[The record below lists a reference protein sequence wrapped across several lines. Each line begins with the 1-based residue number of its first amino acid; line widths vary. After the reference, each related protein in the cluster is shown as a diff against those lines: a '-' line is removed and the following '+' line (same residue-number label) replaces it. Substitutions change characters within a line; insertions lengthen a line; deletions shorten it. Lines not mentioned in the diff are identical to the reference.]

1 MSKKKITEK
10 KKTSNSK
17 EDCMKKI
24 VAVAVLS
31 GMLGFV
37 PVLAQEK
44 KEMPM
49 KQGMPMNHE
58 GMQGGSMTS
67 GEMKEMHDKMTQIKK
82 GMAGMMKDKGMMK
95 SADMKGMGQMMGNM
109 SAMMGD
115 MGHMMDVGKMSQN
128 DMENMSQVM
137 GDMSGMMKQ
146 MSERMKKGMEKTK

>member
-95 SADMKGMGQMMGNM
+95 SADMKGMGQMMD
-109 SAMMGD
+109 A
-115 MGHMMDVGKMSQN
+115 GKMSQN

-146 MSERMKKGMEKTK
+146 MSERMKKGMEKAK